1 MSAVI
6 FTESSIEAAGTPA
19 TGPFHYRPLTI
30 SPFRLMGFFISLF
43 LSHGLCY
50 RPFPAIDPLLSVYL
64 SHGLCSR
71 SFPVI
76 DPLLPALFV
85 AWARYWPFPT
95 TGPLPPAL
103 FCVIGLASG
112 RFYYRPLIIW
122 ALLIFFLL
130 LRPRYLPILLPA
142 SNY

>member
-6 FTESSIEAAGTPA
+6 FTKSFIEAAGTPA

-50 RPFPAIDPLLSVYL
+50 RLFPAIDPLLSAFL
-64 SHGLCSR
+64 SHGLCYR

-85 AWARYWPFPT
+85 AWA
-95 TGPLPPAL
+95 LL
-103 FCVIGLASG
+103 LAVP
-112 RFYYRPLIIW
+112 YYRPLTTSP
-122 ALLIFFLL
+122 FLRHRL
-130 LRPRYLPILLPA
+130 SFRPFLLPA
-142 SNY
+142 AYYLGLANIFFAT

>member
-6 FTESSIEAAGTPA
+6 FTKSSIEAAGTPA
-19 TGPFHYRPLTI
+19 TGPFHYRPLII
-30 SPFRLMGFFISLF
+30 SLFRLMGFFISLF
-43 LSHGLCY
+43 LLHGLCY
-50 RPFPAIDPLLSVYL
+50 RPFPAIDPLLSAFL
-64 SHGLCSR
+64 SHGLCYR

-76 DPLLPALFV
+76 DPLLPDLFV
-85 AWARYWPFPT
+85 A
-95 TGPLPPAL
+95 PAL

-112 RFYYRPLIIW
+112 HFYYRLLITW